1 MRVTGA
7 MRLGATLGEPHAGLA
22 RAADAC
28 PRPPAVQGTRGR
40 GEVVG
45 MAWEAGRALL
55 QVRRAPPLRA
65 TTIWKGALSAP
76 GRAQCSACHSQELHE
91 DVEATAPRY
100 RHEWWDHDVV
110 AWDNITVRHVEKTC
124 MPYINEFV
132 RNSSEIP
139 VIAASLCC
147 WPAPLGLPEF

>member
-1 MRVTGA
+1 MRATGA

-65 TTIWKGALSAP
+65 TTIWKGAYLHPAERSAQPVTRRSYRKMSRPPRRGTGTSGGITTWSP
-76 GRAQCSACHSQELHE
+76 GTISRCGMSRRHACL
-91 DVEATAPRY
+91 
-100 RHEWWDHDVV
+100 
-110 AWDNITVRHVEKTC
+110 IT
-124 MPYINEFV
+124 EFV